1 MRTRA
6 TILSV
11 FFMATACGGDDF
23 QDTAPTP
30 GTGGSG
36 GQTEATGGA
45 GGTGGGAGVGAEGG
59 TAGAAGS
66 DLDASVPDDV
76 SPDTG
81 LPDASEDVIP
91 DAGPEVDPSCPAGWG
106 NCDGDTTNGCE
117 TSLLE
122 SLEHCGGCGLACT
135 SGPNGTGICVGGKC
149 DLTCSTGYDDCDQNG
164 SNGCEANLL
173 GPDHCLGCGN
183 ACPSGANSEAVCTSA
198 GCGLACDNGWDDC
211 DTNASTGCEVDLA
224 TTPAHC
230 GACNQACPSRPNAT
244 PACASSQCGFTC
256 KAGYG
261 DCDDVVST
269 GCEVDLTNTDEH
281 CGACNAACA
290 PPNGVAA
297 CANSQCS
304 IYGCDMPFAD
314 CDGIYSNGCEQNVS
328 DNIYHCGDCNRV
340 CGSAN
345 GTPSCV
351 NHTCRIACN
360 TGYANCDDNHVNGC
374 EKNLL
379 TDPSNCGA
387 CGRSCGGGSCS
398 GGFCTPLQVATGT
411 GFTFNFAVSNS
422 AIYFFGADNYLY
434 KKIPGSTDKPV
445 KFLSS
450 PLISARDPWID
461 ADKVYFAK
469 SFSSG
474 SILSLSLVHGSL
486 GTTVE
491 QESAGAYPRGV
502 RFYGGKYWWIGG
514 LWAES
519 ATPGTVGHEFANVGT
534 DVDELRVDNTHVYWA
549 SPSGGAVRRALRTTG
564 AEEDLASGQSQP
576 RDIEL
581 VGQYLYWV
589 NQGDGTVRLVPKAG
603 GPIKT
608 LATGQV
614 SPGSVAASTT
624 HVYWT
629 TGDGGIWRVPLT
641 GVGAL
646 KIAQGQSSPTDVTL
660 HNGYV
665 CWVTSDNKI
674 MRVAW

>member
-1 MRTRA
+1 
-6 TILSV
+6 
-11 FFMATACGGDDF
+11 
-23 QDTAPTP
+23 
-30 GTGGSG
+30 
-36 GQTEATGGA
+36 
-45 GGTGGGAGVGAEGG
+45 
-59 TAGAAGS
+59 
-66 DLDASVPDDV
+66 
-76 SPDTG
+76 
-81 LPDASEDVIP
+81 
-91 DAGPEVDPSCPAGWG
+91 
-106 NCDGDTTNGCE
+106 
-117 TSLLE
+117 
-122 SLEHCGGCGLACT
+122 
-135 SGPNGTGICVGGKC
+135 
-149 DLTCSTGYDDCDQNG
+149 
-164 SNGCEANLL
+164 
-173 GPDHCLGCGN
+173 
-183 ACPSGANSEAVCTSA
+183 
-198 GCGLACDNGWDDC
+198 
-211 DTNASTGCEVDLA
+211 
-224 TTPAHC
+224 
-230 GACNQACPSRPNAT
+230 
-244 PACASSQCGFTC
+244 
-256 KAGYG
+256 
-261 DCDDVVST
+261 
-269 GCEVDLTNTDEH
+269 
-281 CGACNAACA
+281 
-290 PPNGVAA
+290 
-297 CANSQCS
+297 
-304 IYGCDMPFAD
+304 MPFAD

-646 KIAQGQSSPTDVTL
+646 KIAQGQSSPPDVTL